1 MSNTGSSELGADEKY
16 EIAVS
21 YGTIISTGVLA
32 ILVCSTRLYVRKYVI
47 NAFGIDDWACLVGLI
62 SVTMFNGVGLAV
74 VHYGVGKHIQHVSQE
89 HLKMWFLLYYICI
102 CMYLFVSLAV
112 KSSILLLLRRVFPTP
127 YIQHTTLGL
136 IIFLVLFTISG
147 SIVGAFQCTPPKYA
161 YQLEFL
167 MSPDR
172 AKYCFSTDVTYGIFM
187 YQAATLFA
195 CDIIIFLLPFPALM
209 KLHIGSAKK
218 TALLLVFGSGLVA
231 CIAPAIRFES
241 IQFYKSGSSDTT
253 YAGASSLYWMA
264 IEYNLGLVAGS
275 LAGLR
280 PLVSKVVTAL
290 RSSRGNSAYKS
301 NQFTPSYQLE
311 NCDNKH
317 WNSSERSGTKNSRY
331 QGDSVL
337 EATVLGDRNSDD
349 SGRQHILKTQSVSII
364 TEESGDVSSLG
375 NARLPWQGL
384 DQKK

>member
-89 HLKMWFLLYYICI
+89 HLKMWFL
-102 CMYLFVSLAV
+102 
-112 KSSILLLLRRVFPTP
+112 
-127 YIQHTTLGL
+127 
-136 IIFLVLFTISG
+136 
-147 SIVGAFQCTPPKYA
+147 CTPPKYA

-195 CDIIIFLLPFPALM
+195 CDIIIFLLPFPALV

-337 EATVLGDRNSDD
+337 EATVLGDRSSDD